1 MDRIRPTDTIEE
13 IIENLTDPEASAI
26 FREAFY
32 AEAKALEKEALAHPV
47 EVDEEQM
54 EALRRR
60 ILQSVGAEVD
70 DIEALEKEPEDVPER
85 MEAAETPMPRDASP
99 VSLLW

>member
-1 MDRIRPTDTIEE
+1 MDRIRPTDTTEE
-13 IIENLTDPEASAI
+13 KIENLTDPEASAI

-47 EVDEEQM
+47 EVDEERK

-60 ILQSVGAEVD
+60 ILQSVAAEVEGT
-70 DIEALEKEPEDVPER
+70 EALEKRPEGVPEK
-85 MEAAETPMPRDASP
+85 T
-99 VSLLW
+99 